1 MKKTSRNADS
11 FSSGE
16 TLKQITRVRAGVIND
31 LKKAIEKVAPSNF
44 PYDHDNFWS
53 VKVSEKAYRYKIM
66 TFYVMLLY
74 NYKELFGL
82 E

>member
-1 MKKTSRNADS
+1 MVATDTISLNTIGFTD
-11 FSSGE
+11 
-16 TLKQITRVRAGVIND
+16 VID
-31 LKKAIEKVAPSNF
+31 I
-44 PYDHDNFWS
+44 
-53 VKVSEKAYRYKIM
+53 SEKAYRYKIM